1 MSAKQIIKESAI
13 DNELN
18 ELEKASKEKL
28 LTIIKEAKENIDKNN
43 SEKRINKEYYNS
55 ISKCLNLETIEEE
68 NEKLF
73 YPKKIEKINLDN
85 LNSSG
90 I

>member
-1 MSAKQIIKESAI
+1 MIKDSAV

-18 ELEKASKEKL
+18 ELEKTPKEKL
-28 LTIIKEAKENIDKNN
+28 LNIIKEAKENIKNYNTDKQ
-43 SEKRINKEYYNS
+43 INKEYYNS
-55 ISKCLNLETIEEE
+55 ISKCLGLGNMEEE

-73 YPKKIEKINLDN
+73 YPKKIEKFNLDN

>member
-1 MSAKQIIKESAI
+1 MIKESEL
-13 DNELN
+13 DNELD
-18 ELEKASKEKL
+18 ELEKTSKENL
-28 LTIIKEAKENIDKNN
+28 LNIIKEAKENINKNN
-43 SEKRINKEYYNS
+43 NEKRINKEYYNS
-55 ISKCLNLETIEEE
+55 ISKCLNLGSIEEE

-73 YPKKIEKINLDN
+73 YPKKIEKFNLDN